1 MNIAYPVNRREML
14 GAIGVATLG
23 AALPASA
30 QADYPSRP
38 LRIVLGLPAGSAA
51 DLTTRLLAQELE
63 RSMKQSVVV
72 ENKPGGLYQL
82 AVQAAATAPADG
94 YTLLYVNSSFVT
106 VQVTQKR
113 FDLSR
118 QFLPLTMTG
127 EVPGLLVVNQ
137 NSRFKSIKELV
148 DFGRANP
155 DELTYGTLG
164 VGTVEHLKGLQFTEA
179 AGYKARA
186 IAYKG
191 GPDMVNAV
199 ISGDL
204 SYTAINAITAAQF
217 IKTGRIRGLAAL
229 DTVRLKSLPDVPT
242 IGEAGLKVPTT
253 HTWSGYVAHAATPA
267 PIAQRLYKELVA
279 AMNSPS
285 MVEKLTPM
293 GVLISTSKSPE
304 EFRQLIESEAQW
316 MEALAK
322 KIDLTKN

>member
-1 MNIAYPVNRREML
+1 MNIAYPINRREML
-14 GAIGVATLG
+14 GAIGAATLG

-30 QADYPSRP
+30 QTDYPNRP
-38 LRIVLGLPAGSAA
+38 LRIVLGLPAGGAA
-51 DLTTRLLAQELE
+51 DITTRMLAQALE

-94 YTLLYVNSSFVT
+94 YTLLYVNSSFIT

-113 FDLSR
+113 FDLNR
-118 QFLPLTMTG
+118 QFMPLTMTG
-127 EVPGLLVVNQ
+127 EVPSVLVVNQ
-137 NSRFKSIKELV
+137 NSRFKTIQELV

-155 DELTYGTLG
+155 NELTYGTLG
-164 VGTVEHLKGLQFTEA
+164 VGTVEHLKSLQFSEA
-179 AGYKARA
+179 LGYQARA

-204 SYTAINAITAAQF
+204 SYTAINGITAAQF
-217 IKTGRIRGLAAL
+217 IKAGRIRALAAL
-229 DTVRLKSLPDVPT
+229 DKVRLKSLPDVPAIT
-242 IGEAGLKVPTT
+242 ESGLKVPTT
-253 HTWSGYVAHAATPA
+253 HTWSGYVVHAATPA

-279 AMNSPS
+279 AMNSPA

-304 EFRQLIESEAQW
+304 EFSQLIDSEAQW
-316 MEALAK
+316 MGALAK
-322 KIDLTKN
+322 KIDLTKD